1 MSMNV
6 STTTAAYANYQ
17 NNYKT
22 GTANKKKETAQTTEN
37 TKLKEN
43 TTESIAEKNL
53 SKAAQKM
60 LENLR
65 GSRNDM
71 DFMVADFENG
81 DNAKDILAQSDKE
94 YTVIFSKEEMEKMA
108 SDPKYYAEKMHS
120 IEGAL
125 RMSDEINA
133 QFGFERT
140 FGKTN
145 GNADADTKITKFGIS
160 FNSDGTTTFFAQL
173 EKSSASQKEYL
184 EKIQEKKAAEK
195 KEAKKKEQS
204 KQIEVRKTTVQASSN
219 DPLAQCDYGN
229 FSLRFKPVDINFTKP
244 NWDTIMTK
252 RDKPAMSEEEFDE
265 AIKELA
271 RKEFATGKR
280 DDDAYRKLCMQHGET
295 VSPDRKAIYESSM
308 KKTGGKMNAA
318 CMFWDSKGNK
328 TLSYNPESRNWKAIS
343 TDEEFA
349 RARVFTS
356 IYNDELA
363 RLKEEYG
370 EKAKGNVSYS
380 KIKVDISAER
390 SKEKNNNEGN
400 TIDLQ
405 I

>member
-1 MSMNV
+1 MEMMLQTQNLCKYFRKQKAVNNVSLNIEKGQIYGLLGPNGAGKSTTLKMLTGMMKPTAGKIYFDGKLWDRKDLSKIGALIENPPIYENLSARENLKVRQLLLGTDENRIDEVLQIVSLTNTGKKKAGKRIYDVICTRRTTDMSMNV

-120 IEGAL
+120 IEGVL
-125 RMSDEINA
+125 RMTDEINA
-133 QFGFERT
+133 QFGFERA

-145 GNADADTKITKFGIS
+145 DNADADTKITKFGIS

-184 EKIQEKKAAEK
+184 EKLQEKKAAEK

-204 KQIEVRKTTVQASSN
+204 KQTEVRKTTVQANSKEE
-219 DPLAQCDYGN
+219 L
-229 FSLRFKPVDINFTKP
+229 L
-244 NWDTIMTK
+244 
-252 RDKPAMSEEEFDE
+252 DK
-265 AIKELA
+265 IKNI
-271 RKEFATGKR
+271 
-280 DDDAYRKLCMQHGET
+280 D
-295 VSPDRKAIYESSM
+295 
-308 KKTGGKMNAA
+308 
-318 CMFWDSKGNK
+318 WDSIKPEENK
-328 TLSYNPESRNWKAIS
+328 IGGRF
-343 TDEEFA
+343 DF
-349 RARVFTS
+349 S
-356 IYNDELA
+356 I
-363 RLKEEYG
+363 
-370 EKAKGNVSYS
+370 
-380 KIKVDISAER
+380 
-390 SKEKNNNEGN
+390 
-400 TIDLQ
+400 
-405 I
+405 

>member
-125 RMSDEINA
+125 RMTDEINA
-133 QFGFERT
+133 QFGFERA

-145 GNADADTKITKFGIS
+145 DNADADTKITKFGIS

-173 EKSSASQKEYL
+173 EKSSPSQKEYL
-184 EKIQEKKAAEK
+184 EKLLR
-195 KEAKKKEQS
+195 
-204 KQIEVRKTTVQASSN
+204 RKRQ
-219 DPLAQCDYGN
+219 
-229 FSLRFKPVDINFTKP
+229 
-244 NWDTIMTK
+244 
-252 RDKPAMSEEEFDE
+252 
-265 AIKELA
+265 
-271 RKEFATGKR
+271 GKR
-280 DDDAYRKLCMQHGET
+280 NSQ
-295 VSPDRKAIYESSM
+295 
-308 KKTGGKMNAA
+308 
-318 CMFWDSKGNK
+318 NK
-328 TLSYNPESRNWKAIS
+328 PK
-343 TDEEFA
+343 
-349 RARVFTS
+349 
-356 IYNDELA
+356 
-363 RLKEEYG
+363 
-370 EKAKGNVSYS
+370 
-380 KIKVDISAER
+380 
-390 SKEKNNNEGN
+390 
-400 TIDLQ
+400 
-405 I
+405 